1 MPNSNTSKTL
11 QLLAKTFE
19 LEAPDEEISDE
30 QLFQILADQIAY
42 MIEFRMEYLLSL
54 LYRNDVLE
62 WKINEALSPANE
74 DPANIALAK
83 LVMERQQ
90 QRLATKEEYKVE
102 PIEGIDEELK
112 F

>member
-1 MPNSNTSKTL
+1 MNQNPNE
-11 QLLAKTFE
+11 LLAKNFE
-19 LEAPDEEISDE
+19 LSLPDDEPVSEER
-30 QLFQILADQIAY
+30 LFQILADQIAY

-62 WKINEALSPANE
+62 HKINAALSPANE

-83 LVMERQQ
+83 LVMERQ
-90 QRLATKEEYKVE
+90 RERMATKKAYRVDE
-102 PIEGIDEELK
+102 IDEIDEDLR